1 MILNFAHRGFSGLYP
16 ENTMLA
22 YEKAVEAGCDGIE
35 LDVHLSADGELV
47 LIHDERVDR
56 TADGCGF
63 VGRMT
68 LKELRQLDVSA
79 AFRGQYGVNRIP
91 TLKEYLA
98 FAKDSGIRT
107 NIELKT
113 GIFDYEG
120 IEEMI
125 LAMTKA
131 YGMEDRVIY
140 SSFNHYSIQRLQKLS
155 PSAPVAFLCQ
165 DGPIGFPAYAAGFH
179 VDAVHPWFVNLR
191 FKDFM
196 EESHRAGLKVNTWTV
211 NEEEHIR
218 MCTLLG
224 VDAVITNYPDRAQ
237 KVISEVLKNE

>member
-1 MILNFAHRGFSGLYP
+1 MHLSMILNFAHRGFSGLYP

-113 GIFDYEG
+113 GVYIYPG
-120 IEEMI
+120 IEEQTLEMI
-125 LAMTKA
+125 DEFGLRDT
-131 YGMEDRVIY
+131 III
-140 SSFNHYSIQRLQKLS
+140 SSFNHYSVKRMQALAPELVYGLLEESRLIDT
-155 PSAPVAFLCQ
+155 PGYVALQ
-165 DGPIGFPAYAAGFH
+165 G
-179 VDAVHPWFVNLR
+179 VDAVHPEYHMVDETFMAESRRHGLAVNC
-191 FKDFM
+191 
-196 EESHRAGLKVNTWTV
+196 WTV
-211 NEEEHIR
+211 NSEYAMR
-218 MCTLLG
+218 RLKALG
-224 VDAVITNYPDRAQ
+224 VDMMIGNYPDLCREILGQ
-237 KVISEVLKNE
+237 